1 MEPTEHVTEKH
12 IIEALRGVRDPEL
25 NKDLVSAGLV
35 KEVRINGETVNVVLE
50 LTTPVC
56 PMKEQFTEACKRVIG
71 VLPGV
76 NTVKVEITSRVVTH
90 TPAGKQPVPG
100 VSSVVAVASGKGGVG
115 KSTVAIGLAAAL
127 SREGA
132 AVGLLDAD
140 LYGPSL
146 PVMMG
151 GVDRLQMNERGQV
164 VPTLIEGIPM
174 VSVGLLAEKGAP
186 VIWRGP
192 LVSKMIEELLFNV
205 AWPTLDYLVV
215 DLPPGTGDAQLTLA
229 QRAPLSGVV
238 MVTTPQ
244 DVALEDVE
252 RAAGMFQRVN
262 VPIVGVVENMS
273 YFICPSCSRREEIF
287 SSGGGEQLAVRLRT
301 PLLAQIPI
309 LTGLRQ
315 RADRGESLL
324 MEDRHHDVSAEFAR
338 IARGVASTLS
348 VLAHAEGG

>member
-1 MEPTEHVTEKH
+1 MSES
-12 IIEALRGVRDPEL
+12 PEQ
-25 NKDLVSAGLV
+25 
-35 KEVRINGETVNVVLE
+35 
-50 LTTPVC
+50 LTA
-56 PMKEQFTEACKRVIG
+56 ECKRVVG
-71 VLPGV
+71 ALPGV
-76 NTVKVEITSRVVTH
+76 RNVEVEITSRVASH

-100 VSSVVAVASGKGGVG
+100 VASVIAVASGKGGVG

-127 SREGA
+127 LREGA

-151 GVDRLQMNERGQV
+151 GIERLQMNEKRQV
-164 VPTLIEGIPM
+164 IPALINGIPM

-205 AWPTLDYLVV
+205 TWPTLDYLVV

-262 VPIVGVVENMS
+262 ILILGVVENMS
-273 YFICPSCSRREEIF
+273 YYVCPSCGRREEIF
-287 SSGGGEQLAVRLRT
+287 SSGGGEQLAARLGI

-324 MEDRHHDVSAEFAR
+324 MEDSHHDISAEFAR
-338 IARGVASTLS
+338 IARGVASTLA
-348 VLAHAEGG
+348 VLAHGSAG

>member
-1 MEPTEHVTEKH
+1 
-12 IIEALRGVRDPEL
+12 
-25 NKDLVSAGLV
+25 
-35 KEVRINGETVNVVLE
+35 
-50 LTTPVC
+50 
-56 PMKEQFTEACKRVIG
+56 MKEQFIADCERVVG
-71 VLPGV
+71 ALPGV
-76 NTVKVEITSRVVTH
+76 QSVEVEITSRVVGH
-90 TPAGKQPVPG
+90 TPADKQPVPG
-100 VSSVVAVASGKGGVG
+100 VASVVAVASGKGGVG

-127 SREGA
+127 RAEGA

-151 GVDRLQMNERGQV
+151 GMEKLQMNEHGEV
-164 VPTLIEGIPM
+164 VPALIQGIPM

-192 LVSKMIEELLFNV
+192 LVSKMIEELLFRV
-205 AWPTLDYLVV
+205 TWPTLDYLVV

-252 RAAGMFQRVN
+252 RAAGMFHRVN
-262 VPIVGVVENMS
+262 IPIIGVVENMS
-273 YFICPSCSRREEIF
+273 YFICPSCKRREEIF
-287 SSGGGEQLAVRLRT
+287 SSGGGEQLAARLGV

-309 LTGLRQ
+309 LPGLRR

-324 MEDRHHDVSAEFAR
+324 MDDSHHDVSGKFVD
-338 IARGVASTLS
+338 IARGVASTLA
-348 VLAHAEGG
+348 VLARGMDG